1 MNNKIHSVQYNFIM
15 NFLLTAT
22 NFIFPLVTFPYVS
35 RILLA
40 EGTGA
45 VSFATSVANY
55 FAMVACLGIPTYGIR
70 ACAKVRD
77 NKAELTKTAHEIFI
91 INAVMTAVSVL
102 TFVLSIYLVPQF
114 REEKMLFY
122 INGIG
127 ILLNLFG
134 MNWLYQ
140 ALEQYDYITVRSV
153 AAKVIS
159 VVLMFAL
166 VHQKS
171 DYVIYGAIGVFA
183 AAGSNVLNLIRARRY
198 ISFRPQRGYQF
209 RQHIKPILTLFAQSV
224 VVSIYTNLD
233 TVMLGFM
240 RGNSEVGLY
249 TTAVKVKTILLS
261 LVSSLGSVLLP
272 RMSHIVKQGDREQ
285 FNNLTKKALDVT
297 LLMAVPL
304 SIYFCMYARDSV
316 LLLAGEGF
324 LGAVLAM
331 QIITIA
337 LIPNGLTGVLG
348 IQVLTSLE
356 KEKYVLYSVIV
367 GAVADLVLNL
377 IFIPAYGAAGAAL
390 ATMIAEFLV
399 LFVQL
404 YYTRKIVGSM
414 LRRLRASFYALAAG
428 AGAVVSWL
436 VMGVVSV
443 NTPFVSLCI
452 SATLFFGAYG
462 VVLLVCKEPLLMQY
476 TEKILSAGKRK
487 NK

>member
-1 MNNKIHSVQYNFIM
+1 MKNKIHSVQYNFIM

-55 FAMVACLGIPTYGIR
+55 FAMVACLGIPTYGVR

-77 NKAELTKTAHEIFI
+77 NKAELTKVAHEVFI
-91 INAVMTAVSVL
+91 INAVMTLLSVA

-114 REEKMLFY
+114 REEKILFY

-134 MNWLYQ
+134 INWLYQ

-159 VVLMFAL
+159 VVLMFML
-166 VHQKS
+166 VHEQS

-183 AAGSNVLNLIRARRY
+183 AAGSNVLNLFRARHY
-198 ISFRPQRGYQF
+198 ISFRPQRSYQF
-209 RQHIKPILTLFAQSV
+209 RRHIKPILTLFAQSV

-233 TVMLGFM
+233 TVMLGFIKD
-240 RGNSEVGLY
+240 NSEVGLY

-272 RMSHIVKQGDREQ
+272 RMSHIVKQGDRGQ

-304 SIYFCMYARDSV
+304 SIYFCLYARDSV

-331 QIITIA
+331 QIITVA

-348 IQVLTSLE
+348 VQVLTSLE

-377 IFIPAYGAAGAAL
+377 VFIPAYGAAGAAF
-390 ATMIAEFLV
+390 ATMVAEFLV

-414 LRRLRASFYALAAG
+414 LRHLRMPVYALATAI
-428 AGAVVSWL
+428 GAVLSCL
-436 VMGVVSV
+436 VMSTVTEIS
-443 NTPFVSLCI
+443 PFVSLCI
-452 SATLFFGAYG
+452 SAAVFFGAYG
-462 VVLLVCKEPLLMQY
+462 IVLLVCKEPLLMQY
-476 TEKILSAGKRK
+476 TEKILSAVKRRK
-487 NK
+487 

>member
-1 MNNKIHSVQYNFIM
+1 MKNKIHSVQYNFIM

-22 NFIFPLVTFPYVS
+22 NFIFPLVTFPYVT

-55 FAMVACLGIPTYGIR
+55 FAMVASLGIPTYGIR

-102 TFVLSIYLVPQF
+102 AFVLSIYLVPQF
-114 REEKMLFY
+114 REENMLFY

-140 ALEQYDYITVRSV
+140 ALEQYDYITIRSV

-183 AAGSNVLNLIRARRY
+183 AAGSNVLNLIRARHY

-240 RGNSEVGLY
+240 RDNAEVGLY

-304 SIYFCMYARDSV
+304 SIYFCLFARDSV

-348 IQVLTSLE
+348 VQVLTSLE

-367 GAVADLVLNL
+367 GAVADLVLNMM
-377 IFIPAYGAAGAAL
+377 FIPAYGAAGAAF

-414 LRRLRASFYALAAG
+414 LRHLRAPIYALATAI
-428 AGAVVSWL
+428 GAVLSWL
-436 VMGVVSV
+436 VMGSV
-443 NTPFVSLCI
+443 GAMSPFVSLCI
-452 SATLFFGAYG
+452 SATIFFGAYG

-476 TEKILSAGKRK
+476 TEKILSAVKRRK
-487 NK
+487 